1 MSLGHLDTSMSMHWQ
16 TAVMP
21 TLRFETKIAAPVEEC
36 FDLSRSIDLHLESMI
51 ASRERAIGGVM
62 SGLIEDGQEVTWEA
76 HHLGVRWRMTS
87 RITAFDRPHRFVDEM
102 VRGPFAS
109 FRHEHTFE
117 KDGEG
122 TVMRDTVVVRMGL
135 GPIGPVADIVA
146 AAYLRRLL
154 RQRNAAI
161 KRRAEQA

>member
-1 MSLGHLDTSMSMHWQ
+1 
-16 TAVMP
+16 MP
-21 TLRFETKIAAPVEEC
+21 NIRIVTKIAAPVEEC

-51 ASRERAIGGVM
+51 ASRERAVGGVT
-62 SGLIEDGQEVTWEA
+62 SGLIDDGQEVTWEA

-102 VRGPFAS
+102 VHGPFAS
-109 FRHEHTFE
+109 FRHEHNFE
-117 KDGEG
+117 EDGEG
-122 TVMRDTVVVRMGL
+122 TVMTDVVAVRMGL

-154 RQRNAAI
+154 GLRNATI
-161 KRRAEQA
+161 KRRAEQG